1 MSDTNSSLPSIKRLV
16 EAFQRLPGIVPKSAQ
31 RLTYHLIRMKRE
43 ESEELASAAIGI
55 KDNLMTCKNCFNISE
70 EKLCGI
76 CSDEN
81 RDHTMICVV
90 EEPLNVLAIERSRIY
105 RGIFHVLYGVIS
117 PVHAIGPEDLKISEL
132 VERINHNDIKEIILA
147 TNPNLEGEATA
158 AYIRDT
164 VSETDKNI
172 EISRLARG
180 LPSGSD
186 IEYVDDSTLVHA
198 LNSRS
203 SIK

>member
-1 MSDTNSSLPSIKRLV
+1 
-16 EAFQRLPGIVPKSAQ
+16 
-31 RLTYHLIRMKRE
+31 
-43 ESEELASAAIGI
+43 
-55 KDNLMTCKNCFNISE
+55 
-70 EKLCGI
+70 
-76 CSDEN
+76 
-81 RDHTMICVV
+81 MICVV

-180 LPSGSD
+180 VPVGSSFD
-186 IEYVDDSTLVHA
+186 YIDEVTLTHSLEDRIEY
-198 LNSRS
+198 
-203 SIK
+203 K

>member
-1 MSDTNSSLPSIKRLV
+1 M
-16 EAFQRLPGIVPKSAQ
+16 
-31 RLTYHLIRMKRE
+31 
-43 ESEELASAAIGI
+43 
-55 KDNLMTCKNCFNISE
+55 
-70 EKLCGI
+70 
-76 CSDEN
+76 
-81 RDHTMICVV
+81 
-90 EEPLNVLAIERSRIY
+90 
-105 RGIFHVLYGVIS
+105 
-117 PVHAIGPEDLKISEL
+117 KISEL